1 MNKKQ
6 QILQIMNEMDIPTYL
21 IEEYIEADILPNK
34 RNTIDI
40 VSKVIKKIKN
50 IDNDRVICIC
60 DDNDL
65 IKIND
70 LYSKLYLKKLL

>member
-21 IEEYIEADILPNK
+21 IEEYIEADILPYK
-34 RNTIDI
+34 RDTIDI
-40 VSKVIKKIKN
+40 VSKVIKKIKH